1 MLTRIFPFG
10 KKFWEDSISDFQG
23 RQHKSNC
30 VTLCLLPSETWQRF
44 LIQIISRKP
53 WPQTSRIP
61 SAECRNNRNF
71 TLHEKLS
78 TQFPRRTYACFCENK
93 TKQSL
98 IKQILKKLKQNLPV
112 PTNMSNRYMIVNEY
126 FQYGKNWINRP
137 KRSKFNVN

>member
-1 MLTRIFPFG
+1 MPSSIRNLA
-10 KKFWEDSISDFQG
+10 KISD
-23 RQHKSNC
+23 SNHFEEAM
-30 VTLCLLPSETWQRF
+30 TA
-44 LIQIISRKP
+44 
-53 WPQTSRIP
+53 TSRIP

-98 IKQILKKLKQNLPV
+98 IKQILKKLKQNLPL

-126 FQYGKNWINRP
+126 FQYGKN
-137 KRSKFNVN
+137 